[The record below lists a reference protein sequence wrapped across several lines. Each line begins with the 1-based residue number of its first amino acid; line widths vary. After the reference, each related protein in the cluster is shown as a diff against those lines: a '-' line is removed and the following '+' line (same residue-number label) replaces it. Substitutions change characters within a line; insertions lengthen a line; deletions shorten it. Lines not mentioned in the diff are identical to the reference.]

1 MSDTKSEPVACEVKH
16 REQNGGAQRVYS
28 NYMRGL
34 KTGCDFRITFGEII
48 EIVGSESTVEDR
60 VAVTIAWPMVKD
72 FCTWLQAHVADIE
85 RQMLGAKEGAVV
97 DPDSVPRSVPVAS
110 TKIQ

>member
-1 MSDTKSEPVACEVKH
+1 MSEPKLEPAPYEVKH
-16 REQNGGAQRVYS
+16 REQNDGVQRVYS

-48 EIVGSESTVEDR
+48 EIVGNQSTVEDR

-85 RQMLGAKEGAVV
+85 RQMLAAKEGAVV
-97 DPDSVPRSVPVAS
+97 DPDSVPRSVPGAS

>member
-1 MSDTKSEPVACEVKH
+1 MSEPKQEPFPEVKH
-16 REQNGGAQRVYS
+16 RDQSGGVQRVYS
-28 NYMRGL
+28 NYMKGL
-34 KTGCDFRITFGEII
+34 KTGVDFRITFGETI
-48 EIVGSESTVEDR
+48 EIVGNQSTVEDR

-85 RQMLGAKEGAVV
+85 RQMLAAKEGAVV
-97 DPDSVPRSVPVAS
+97 DPDSVPRSTSGVS